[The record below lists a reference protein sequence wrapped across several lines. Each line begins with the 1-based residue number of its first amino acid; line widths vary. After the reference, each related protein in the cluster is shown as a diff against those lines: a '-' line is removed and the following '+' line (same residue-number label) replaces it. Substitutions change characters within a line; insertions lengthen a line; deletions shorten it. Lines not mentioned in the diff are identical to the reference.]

1 MIKKIK
7 FVHICEEF
15 EYTWIGKDNGMIPI
29 YTHNILGFESEIV
42 TCNLKKDLPQDI
54 RGVKIIKIPR
64 WLKKMKKFAP
74 WVMFLKRIPLYRYIS
89 KNAKDIDV
97 LMLFHI
103 TKCSYWNAFFY
114 KKFNPN
120 GKIFIKADFNL
131 DIYEKEIQKTQMKPK
146 NLREFFRKRRE
157 IKEYNKRKKL
167 VSMANL
173 ISYET
178 EEAYKK
184 MKDSYAGVS
193 TKGKTIMLPN
203 GYDDLIIEKKF
214 KLKNYDEK
222 ENIFLTVG
230 RLGTEEKNTEF
241 LLKALE
247 KVELKDWKFFFV
259 GDIENKFQK
268 KIDDFFKKFPEK
280 KEQIIFTGIIKDRD
294 ILYEYYNRSKVFILP
309 SKWESFGIV
318 MVEALAFNNYILTS
332 NTCAAKDITNY
343 EEVGEIFSIDQIKEL
358 KEKMEKVIAGKLN
371 LVEKEKRIIY
381 QKEKFKYSKL
391 IERIKN
397 GL

>member
-1 MIKKIK
+1 MK
-7 FVHICEEF
+7 FIHICEEF

-29 YTHNILGFESEIV
+29 YAHDILGFESEIV
-42 TCNLKKDLPQDI
+42 TCNLKQDLPENI
-54 RGVKIIKIPR
+54 RGVKIIVIPR

-74 WVMFLKRIPLYRYIS
+74 WVMFLKRIPLYKYICQ
-89 KNAKDIDV
+89 NAKNIDI

-131 DIYEKEIQKTQMKPK
+131 GVYEKEIEKTQMKPK

-157 IKEYNKRKKL
+157 IKEYAKRKKL

-193 TKGKTIMLPN
+193 TKGKTILLPN
-203 GYDDLIIEKKF
+203 GYDDLFIEKNFEIKS
-214 KLKNYDEK
+214 YDKK

-230 RLGTEEKNTEF
+230 RLGTPEKNTEF
-241 LLKALE
+241 LLKVLE
-247 KVELKDWKFFFV
+247 KVELKDWKFIFI
-259 GDIENKFQK
+259 GSIEDEFQK
-268 KIDDFFKKFPEK
+268 KIIDFFEKFPHK
-280 KEQIIFTGIIKDRD
+280 KNQVVFTGMIKEKN
-294 ILYEYYNRSKVFILP
+294 ILYDYYNRSKVFILP

-318 MVEALAFNNYILTS
+318 MVEALAFNNYVLTS
-332 NTCAAKDITNY
+332 NTCAAKDITIN
-343 EEVGEIFSIDQIKEL
+343 EEIGEIFSIINENEL
-358 KEKMEKVIAGKLN
+358 IEKMSKIIDGKIDLQK
-371 LVEKEKRIIY
+371 KECLINDYKD
-381 QKEKFKYSKL
+381 KFKYSS
-391 IERIKN
+391 IIKSLN
-397 GL
+397 LGDY

>member
-1 MIKKIK
+1 MK

-29 YTHNILGFESEIV
+29 YAHNVLGFESEIV
-42 TCNLKKDLPQDI
+42 TCNLKEDLPQDI

-64 WLKKMKKFAP
+64 LFKKMKKFAP
-74 WVMFLKRIPLYRYIS
+74 WVMFFKRIPLYRYIS

-114 KKFNPN
+114 KRFNPN

-131 DIYEKEIQKTQMKPK
+131 EVYEKEIQKTQMKPK

-157 IKEYNKRKKL
+157 IKEYDKRKKL

-178 EEAYKK
+178 EEAYEK

-203 GYDDLIIEKKF
+203 GYDDLLIEKKF
-214 KLKNYDEK
+214 KLKNYSEK

-241 LLKALE
+241 LLKVLE

-259 GDIENKFQK
+259 GGIENKFQK
-268 KIDDFFKKFPEK
+268 KIDDFFQKFPEK
-280 KEQIIFTGIIKDRD
+280 KEQIIFTGIVKDRD
-294 ILYEYYNRSKVFILP
+294 VLYEYYNRSKVFILP

-332 NTCAAKDITNY
+332 NTCAAKDITNS
-343 EEVGEIFSIDQIKEL
+343 EEVGEIFSIVNENEL
-358 KEKMEKVIAGKLN
+358 IEKVTKIIKREVDLKK
-371 LVEKEKRIIY
+371 KESLISSYKNR
-381 QKEKFKYSKL
+381 FKYSS
-391 IERIKN
+391 IIKSLN
-397 GL
+397 LGDY

>member
-1 MIKKIK
+1 MK

-29 YTHNILGFESEIV
+29 YVHNILGLESEIV
-42 TCNLKKDLPQDI
+42 TCDLKEDLPKDV
-54 RGVKIIKIPR
+54 RGVQIIKIPR
-64 WLKKMKKFAP
+64 WFKKMKKFAP
-74 WVMFLKRIPLYRYIS
+74 WVIFLKRIPLYRYIC
-89 KNAKDIDV
+89 KNAKEIDI
-97 LMLFHI
+97 LMLFHV

-131 DIYEKEIQKTQMKPK
+131 GVYEKEIQKTQLKPK

-178 EEAYKK
+178 EEAYEK
-184 MKDSYAGVS
+184 MKDSYAGIS
-193 TKGKTIMLPN
+193 TQGKTILLPN
-203 GYDDLIIEKKF
+203 GYDDLLIEKKF
-214 KLKNYDEK
+214 KLKSYNEK

-241 LLKALE
+241 LLKSLE
-247 KVELKDWKFFFV
+247 KIELKDWKFLFV
-259 GDIENKFQK
+259 GSIEDKFQK
-268 KIDDFFKKFPEK
+268 KIDDFFQKFPEK
-280 KEQIIFTGIIKDRD
+280 KEQIIFTGMVKDRD
-294 ILYEYYNRSKVFILP
+294 VLYEYYNRSKVFILP

-332 NTCAAKDITNY
+332 NTCAAKDITNN
-343 EEVGEIFSIDQIKEL
+343 EEIGEIFSIVDESELIK
-358 KEKMEKVIAGKLN
+358 KVTKII
-371 LVEKEKRIIY
+371 EKEVNLEE
-381 QKEKFKYSKL
+381 KEYMINEYKNKFKYSS
-391 IERIKN
+391 IIK
-397 GL
+397 GLNLGDY

>member
-1 MIKKIK
+1 MIKKK
-7 FVHICEEF
+7 NFVHICEEF

-29 YTHNILGFESEIV
+29 YVKEILDYESKII
-42 TCNLKKDLPQDI
+42 TCNLKNDLPDEI
-54 RGVKIIKIPR
+54 RDVEIIKIPR

-74 WVMFLKRIPLYRYIS
+74 WVMFLKRIPLYRYIC

-103 TKCSYWNAFFY
+103 TKCSYWNAYFY
-114 KKFNPN
+114 KKFNPH

-131 DIYEKEIQKTQMKPK
+131 KVYEKEIEKTKMNPK

-167 VSMANL
+167 VSMADL

-184 MKDSYAGVS
+184 MKDSYAGIS

-203 GYDDLIIEKKF
+203 GYDDLLIKKNF
-214 KLKNYDEK
+214 KLKNYSEK

-241 LLKALE
+241 LLKVLE
-247 KVELKDWKFFFV
+247 TTELKDWKFFFV
-259 GDIENKFQK
+259 GGIENKFQR
-268 KIDDFFKKFPEK
+268 KIDDFFQKFPEK
-280 KEQIIFTGIIKDRD
+280 KEQIIFTGIVKDRD
-294 ILYEYYNRSKVFILP
+294 VLYEYYNRSKVFVLP

-332 NTCAAKDITNY
+332 NTCAAKDITND
-343 EEVGEIFSIDQIKEL
+343 EEVGEIFPIDEMKTL
-358 KEKMEKVIAGKLN
+358 KEKMEKIIDGKLD
-371 LVEKEKRIIY
+371 LAKKENKIIH

>member
-1 MIKKIK
+1 MK

-29 YTHNILGFESEIV
+29 YAHNVLGFESEIV
-42 TCNLKKDLPQDI
+42 TCNLKEDLPQDI

-64 WLKKMKKFAP
+64 WFKKMKKFAP

-89 KNAKDIDV
+89 KNAKDIDI
-97 LMLFHI
+97 LMLFHV

-131 DIYEKEIQKTQMKPK
+131 EVYEKEIQKTQIKPK

-157 IKEYNKRKKL
+157 IKEYSKRKKL

-184 MKDSYAGVS
+184 MKDSYAGIS
-193 TKGKTIMLPN
+193 TKDKTIMFPN
-203 GYDDLIIEKKF
+203 GYDDLLIEKKF
-214 KLKNYDEK
+214 KLKNYNEK

-241 LLKALE
+241 LLKVLE

-259 GDIENKFQK
+259 GGIENKFQK
-268 KIDDFFKKFPEK
+268 KIDDFFQKFPEK
-280 KEQIIFTGIIKDRD
+280 KEQIIFTGLVKDRD
-294 ILYEYYNRSKVFILP
+294 VLYEYYNRSKVFILP

-332 NTCAAKDITNY
+332 NTCAAKDITNN
-343 EEVGEIFSIDQIKEL
+343 EEVGEIFSIANESELIEKVTKIIKKEIDL
-358 KEKMEKVIAGKLN
+358 KEKEYLINSYKN
-371 LVEKEKRIIY
+371 R
-381 QKEKFKYSKL
+381 FKYSSI
-391 IERIKN
+391 IESLN
-397 GL
+397 LGDY